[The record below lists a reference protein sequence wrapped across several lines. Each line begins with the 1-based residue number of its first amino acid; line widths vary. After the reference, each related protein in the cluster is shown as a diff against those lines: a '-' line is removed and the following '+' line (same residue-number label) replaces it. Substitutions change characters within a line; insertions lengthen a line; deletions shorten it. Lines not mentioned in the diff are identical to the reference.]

1 MKTQTH
7 LIGEVEHSTSM
18 ILTGSELIDPRKG
31 DNDV

>member
-1 MKTQTH
+1 MKTHGHQIH
-7 LIGEVEHSTSM
+7 EVEMPASM